1 MSQYYITFVLNY
13 TSLHFAKGW
22 LMRIYRIFFSSGKYG
37 FARAAEVEMLT
48 LSSFLKIRTL
58 FFGKCFFLTVRVVV
72 CFLAPLLVASMKDD
86 KWCVREGSKFCLFSW
101 VRSNLCPVFVST
113 HSAHCTM
120 FSFPENSKENLFVVV
135 ISALL
140 QSRIK
145 SDTVQYKIDRF
156 RAGITKHE
164 WPSHVRKVT
173 QFSYNCFKFW
183 VKFVCFSCWKVTTLL
198 KLVRPRY
205 LVHSVVLKSRIRT
218 WVGKIVFE
226 SGQKGPNSPALLVGI
241 Q

>member
-58 FFGKCFFLTVRVVV
+58 FFCKCFFLTVRVVV

-113 HSAHCTM
+113 NRAHCTI
-120 FSFPENSKENLFVVV
+120 FFLTRKFERKFVCCCYFRLFCTVAESDQVGYGTV
-135 ISALL
+135 KNRPLP
-140 QSRIK
+140 SRH
-145 SDTVQYKIDRF
+145 YK
-156 RAGITKHE
+156 AWMTITYVK
-164 WPSHVRKVT
+164 KIT
-173 QFSYNCFKFW
+173 QFS
-183 VKFVCFSCWKVTTLL
+183 
-198 KLVRPRY
+198 
-205 LVHSVVLKSRIRT
+205 
-218 WVGKIVFE
+218 
-226 SGQKGPNSPALLVGI
+226 
-241 Q
+241 